1 MAVLAPAPHWV
12 RLFLML
18 ASLTIS
24 RSAGSDVAE
33 EAILDPAGVMRYF
46 GNDVEVHKVTTED
59 GYILEVDRILPRS
72 TGGATI
78 TRTPMLLVHG
88 LLADA
93 GSWVKNLPSQS
104 AGFLLADSGYDVWL
118 VNTRGVPQSNY
129 HVTLTTN
136 DAAFWNWSFDEI
148 GRYDLPAV
156 VDYILDLTG
165 FSKLGLLAISQGAT
179 DVLVFLSMLPEY
191 NRKVYRARNF
201 VRFDYGILKNLVK
214 YGQVKPPAYPLEQIR
229 VPVAIYQGQGDKF
242 AVPQDVDDLS
252 ERLKHVLV
260 LKYMVP
266 DPDFGHLDFLMGFNA
281 TDILHSHM
289 IDLISHYTAVA

>member
-1 MAVLAPAPHWV
+1 
-12 RLFLML
+12 
-18 ASLTIS
+18 
-24 RSAGSDVAE
+24 
-33 EAILDPAGVMRYF
+33 MRYF

-72 TGGATI
+72 TGGAAI
-78 TRTPMLLVHG
+78 MRTPMLLVHG

-93 GSWVKNLPSQS
+93 GSWVTNVPSQS
-104 AGFLLADSGYDVWL
+104 AGFLLADSGYDVC
-118 VNTRGVPQSNY
+118 
-129 HVTLTTN
+129 
-136 DAAFWNWSFDEI
+136 FDEI

-191 NRKVYRARNF
+191 NRKVYRAKNF

-214 YGQVKPPAYPLEQIR
+214 YGQVKPPAYPVEQIR

-242 AVPQDVDDLS
+242 AVPQDMDDLS

-289 IDLISHYTAVA
+289 IDLISHYTTVA